1 MKSSAIYH
9 RVVVEGRQSD
19 RSYGADTRSVDEIRV
34 GSSASNSHTLG
45 TVTVDKVIYEDRI
58 QFTLF
63 LDGNAT
69 KRMIFKN
76 NNGVAGELIDEHQP
90 RLEQL

>member
-45 TVTVDKVIYEDRI
+45 TIGVQKREQGDKIV
-58 QFTLF
+58 FTLHV
-63 LDGNAT
+63 DH
-69 KRMIFKN
+69 IPVKN
-76 NNGVAGELIDEHQP
+76 MVFENNKGRAGKLIESNDLYNH
-90 RLEQL
+90 L